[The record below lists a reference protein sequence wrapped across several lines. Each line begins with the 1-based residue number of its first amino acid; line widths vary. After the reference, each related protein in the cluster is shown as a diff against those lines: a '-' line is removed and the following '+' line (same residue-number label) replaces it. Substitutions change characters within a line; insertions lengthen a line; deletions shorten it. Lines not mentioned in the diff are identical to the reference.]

1 MTFVLICLIRNFPPL
16 QADIRPW
23 NKLKTTIQKCSSTR
37 CRDNLGVICFTSNP
51 TSQIS
56 KGFWDLTYM
65 AIHWTQLKSNQ
76 TSWKVSLVWY
86 NTLLNVIVK
95 TTQTPKVCI
104 FQYMF
109 CSHGF
114 AGNILSNCF
123 SLLKKL
129 CL

>member
-1 MTFVLICLIRNFPPL
+1 MTFVLICRIRNFPPL
-16 QADIRPW
+16 QADIQPW
-23 NKLKTTIQKCSSTR
+23 IKLKTAIQKCSSTR
-37 CRDNLGVICFTSNP
+37 CRDNLEVICFTSNP

-56 KGFWDLTYM
+56 KGFWGLTNM
-65 AIHWTQLKSNQ
+65 AIHWTRLKSNQ

-86 NTLLNVIVK
+86 NTWLTGIENHTNSEI
-95 TTQTPKVCI
+95 CI
-104 FQYMF
+104 FQYIF

-114 AGNILSNCF
+114 AGNILSNYF